1 MTYPQFFYRYIEK
14 QMNLSIPI
22 PLIDLCRLAEIRRAG
37 FYRWKTEAASADTD
51 MEVRDEIQRIALE
64 FSYYGS
70 RRITRELHD
79 PGWRAGEPQQVQRLM
94 CEENLLCLPKRR
106 LIRDHRFS
114 SCSVDVSEPSLGKW
128 CWRASQSWNGEEEH
142 VL

>member
-79 PGWRAGEPQQVQRLM
+79 PGWRVNRSRCSGSCARRTCFVCPSAG
-94 CEENLLCLPKRR
+94 
-106 LIRDHRFS
+106 S
-114 SCSVDVSEPSLGKW
+114 S
-128 CWRASQSWNGEEEH
+128 
-142 VL
+142 